1 MADSYINRL
10 IETFEAQPDRIAMR
24 IVGDEDSAY
33 TFGESLSAIRSIAS
47 RLADEKIQKGDRVAL
62 IGENHPCWALAY
74 LGTLYRGAVCVPL
87 DPHGEIETIT
97 NFLENSKAKL
107 AFISSELRQ
116 KFGEIQEKLGRHI
129 PAVVWQ
135 QSEPGAVATGF
146 LANGAKNPVATAP
159 GSDFREWISAGF
171 TADFATK
178 KPEIAA
184 DDNALLIYTSGTTGK
199 PKGVP
204 LTHGNIIAE
213 LTGIDEV
220 LKFTPN
226 ERILSLLPLFH
237 AYLQI
242 VNLWVATTVGCEVG
256 YLKELSPAELGSAM
270 KEFKPTIL
278 TTVPRLWYLF
288 HKKIFDAVEA
298 KPKMVQ
304 RLFRT
309 MLAANGTA
317 RDSFGVNLGK
327 KFFGQ
332 VHESFGGE
340 LRIAISA
347 GSRFD
352 EDVATD
358 FHRLGFTI
366 LQGYGLTETSGAATA
381 TFETDNRVGSV
392 GKPMR
397 GTEIKINEPD
407 KEGVG
412 EVLIRGGVVFK
423 GYYHN
428 EAATAEA
435 FTEDGWF
442 RSGDLG
448 KLDKDGHLYI
458 VGRAKDVIVLPSGK
472 NVHPEDLEVHYLKTP
487 LVEELAI
494 VGIKDESEQR
504 AGAEKLAAVVVP
516 DFEYLKF
523 SNISNSKEAIRFALD
538 DLGRELP
545 EYQRVRDYIIR
556 VEPLPRTATRKIK
569 RFELKKAIEAGT
581 IAGTASEEKTWKFS
595 ETDNALIAGN
605 VGQAVI
611 SAVRQNNK
619 DTDVIHPDMNL
630 EIDLGLDSLARA
642 ETFAALEHAFST
654 EFEGDEAAKALTVRD
669 AVALI
674 ERHVGTA
681 IQSPVSTELNWS
693 RIVKEVDEDLPEIQ
707 PILESQPF
715 FSRFA
720 FVVYKGFNLIFRV
733 FLRLEIKG
741 HEEFRKMKR
750 PFLVCPNHQSFLDP
764 FVVCSTYPYEFFSNT
779 FHVGASEFFENR
791 FMRWVS
797 RMLQIVP
804 VDPDTQLMKAMK
816 AGAIGL
822 KHGKILNIYPEGERA
837 YDGDLHEFKKGAA
850 ILATELEMPIVPVAI
865 DGLHKVWAR
874 KSMKIRP
881 GKVKVEFGKP
891 FYAKDIIAGAVK
903 LPKSSVGFG
912 ASTSLALTDESK
924 YEIVTAHLKREIAS
938 MIAQMRR

>member
-1 MADSYINRL
+1 MADSYISRL
-10 IETFEAQPDRIAMR
+10 IDAFEARPEKLAMR
-24 IVGDEDSAY
+24 IVGSDDSSY
-33 TFGESLSAIRSIAS
+33 TFGEGLAAIRSIS
-47 RLADEKIQKGDRVAL
+47 NRLAQENVLKGDRVAV

-97 NFLENSKAKL
+97 NFLEDSEAKL
-107 AFISSELRQ
+107 AFLSPEVTQRFQQIEER
-116 KFGEIQEKLGRHI
+116 LGRHV
-129 PAVVWQ
+129 PAVVWGDHQPTNGFQ
-135 QSEPGAVATGF
+135 QFDGW
-146 LANGAKNPVATAP
+146 ANGDS
-159 GSDFREWISAGF
+159 SDNSFPA
-171 TADFATK
+171 
-178 KPEIAA
+178 EIIP

-220 LKFTPN
+220 LKFTPD

-298 KPKMVQ
+298 KPAIVQ
-304 RLFRT
+304 RLFRA
-309 MLAANGTA
+309 MLAANGLA
-317 RDSFGVNLGK
+317 RDTFGTNLGR
-327 KFFGQ
+327 KFFGK

-352 EDVATD
+352 QDVALD

-407 KEGVG
+407 KDRVG
-412 EVLIRGGVVFK
+412 EVLIRGGVVFN

-428 EAATAEA
+428 AEATAEA
-435 FTEDGWF
+435 FTSDGWF

-448 KLDKDGHLYI
+448 SIDADGHLYI

-472 NVHPEDLEVHYLKTP
+472 NVHPEDLETHYLKTP

-494 VGIKDESEQR
+494 VGIRDESELR

-516 DFEYLKF
+516 DFEYLKH
-523 SNISNSKEAIRFALD
+523 SNIANSKEAIRYALD

-556 VEPLPRTATRKIK
+556 AEPLPRTATRKIK

-581 IAGTASEEKTWKFS
+581 IAGGTERNEKVWDLTAADDTVLESPIGKTVVSAIRNNAKEAEK
-595 ETDNALIAGN
+595 
-605 VGQAVI
+605 
-611 SAVRQNNK
+611 
-619 DTDVIHPDMNL
+619 IHPDMNL

-642 ETFAALEHAFST
+642 ETFAALEHAFSV
-654 EFEGDEAAKALTVRD
+654 EFDGDEAAKALTVRD
-669 AVALI
+669 AVSLI
-674 ERHVGTA
+674 EKHTA
-681 IQSPVSTELNWS
+681 GSTGLQAVSADLNWS
-693 RIVKEVDEDLPEIQ
+693 KILKNADDPIPE
-707 PILESQPF
+707 LEPVFQNRPF
-715 FSRFA
+715 FILFA
-720 FVVYKGFNLIFRV
+720 FTVYKLFNFFCRGFM
-733 FLRLEIKG
+733 RLEVKG
-741 HEEFRKMKR
+741 RERFLEMKR
-750 PFLVCPNHQSFLDP
+750 PFIIAPNHQSFLDP
-764 FVVCSTYPYEFFSNT
+764 FVVCSNYSFDFFKNT
-779 FHVGASEFFENR
+779 FHVGASEFFEGR
-791 FMRWVS
+791 LMAFVA
-797 RMLQIVP
+797 RMLHVVP

-822 KHGKILNIYPEGERA
+822 KHGKLLNIYPEGERA
-837 YDGDLHEFKKGAA
+837 YDGELHDFKKGAA
-850 ILATELEMPIVPVAI
+850 ILATELDLPIVPVAI

-881 GKVKVEFGKP
+881 GKVKVQFGEA
-891 FYAKDIIAGAVK
+891 FYAKDILAASKPAAAAEG
-903 LPKSSVGFG
+903 S
-912 ASTSLALTDESK
+912 ASTQLALTDEAR
-924 YEIVTAHLKREIAS
+924 YQIVTDHLKTTIAE
-938 MIAQMRR
+938 MIAEMR